1 MNEWIIQAIP
11 HAARSAYASLVSA
24 QWLLFLLADET
35 AFFGASIHELPC
47 GALLART
54 SNGRFEVV
62 SLIVSEEHRHQGI
75 ATALWHVAEQA
86 AIEQGCGTLDVC
98 YQISDSGNNTL
109 LSYFLRNG
117 FSIPREGACHYALPI
132 DQLAHTMLA
141 GLPQITA
148 KAEARIFPLNQIPD
162 ADARVSYSYIES
174 KLPAGMRADHAPG
187 QILWEYSNCYISK
200 KNVLSF
206 VIFSEYE
213 GMLHLHSAYAD
224 SPSSG
229 KILIAL
235 LRKAYDQL
243 AQEPEHFS
251 GFSTTSVNDTSEKL
265 VNTLLTD
272 TEPVK
277 RHIFYTPKPLFRS
290 TPMLPEWGGILARS
304 NALMDILANA
314 GGSVSLVTNPGML
327 PYFIWQPGNGMSI
340 RLFYSLNDQTYTSFS
355 LSAELSL
362 NASAKKL
369 KPLTQIM
376 EEDPGPAQLVPDTT
390 GKFLAL
396 VGVLEEGAV
405 LDPAQ
410 TLDSFLMPFIEQAK
424 RLLTMMKE
432 NEN

>member
-200 KNVLSF
+200 KMF
-206 VIFSEYE
+206 C
-213 GMLHLHSAYAD
+213 HS
-224 SPSSG
+224 
-229 KILIAL
+229 
-235 LRKAYDQL
+235 
-243 AQEPEHFS
+243 
-251 GFSTTSVNDTSEKL
+251 
-265 VNTLLTD
+265 
-272 TEPVK
+272 
-277 RHIFYTPKPLFRS
+277 
-290 TPMLPEWGGILARS
+290 
-304 NALMDILANA
+304 
-314 GGSVSLVTNPGML
+314 
-327 PYFIWQPGNGMSI
+327 
-340 RLFYSLNDQTYTSFS
+340 
-355 LSAELSL
+355 
-362 NASAKKL
+362 
-369 KPLTQIM
+369 
-376 EEDPGPAQLVPDTT
+376 
-390 GKFLAL
+390 
-396 VGVLEEGAV
+396 
-405 LDPAQ
+405 
-410 TLDSFLMPFIEQAK
+410 
-424 RLLTMMKE
+424 
-432 NEN
+432 